1 MLATL
6 AEEEG
11 TEAGQ
16 EVGEVEAGAVVTT
29 EV

>member
-1 MLATL
+1 MPDTL

-16 EVGEVEAGAVVTT
+16 EVGEVEAGAALTT